1 MLVPQPLKSP
11 IAMHDTQQDSAKKAK
26 TSSPNG
32 KKASGS
38 GKRGRP
44 VGDRET
50 KRNELLSAAISVI
63 ANEGYAG
70 TSMRK
75 VAKQA
80 GHTTGAV
87 TYYFANKEE
96 LVSAVAQDLFDQ
108 FDATLTQGKDGVDVR
123 AIIQQWMDWTGNED
137 SSTWLAVF
145 QLLAHARHEPAFADV
160 IKKRY
165 SKFRKTLTRVLLEG
179 QEQGVIRK
187 DIKAE
192 LLADQLSAM
201 SDGWSMMLPIEPAR
215 FKAPKSKAMLDAV
228 ITLISPN

>member
-1 MLVPQPLKSP
+1 
-11 IAMHDTQQDSAKKAK
+11 MHDSKKDSPNAKKARSAE
-26 TSSPNG
+26 TG
-32 KKASGS
+32 KATRQP
-38 GKRGRP
+38 KRGRP

-50 KRNELLSAAISVI
+50 KRKELLSAAIAVI

-96 LVSAVAQDLFDQ
+96 LVSAVAQNLFDQ
-108 FDATLTQGKDGVDVR
+108 FDATLDHKKDAVDVK
-123 AIIQQWMDWTGNED
+123 AIIQEWLDWTGNDD

-165 SKFRKTLTRVLLEG
+165 SKFRKALARILVKG
-179 QEQGVIRK
+179 QEQGVVRK

-192 LLADQLSAM
+192 LLADQLSAI
-201 SDGWSMMLPIEPAR
+201 SDGWLMMLPIEPER
-215 FKAPKSKAMLDAV
+215 FKPARSRALLEAV
-228 ITLISPN
+228 ITLISPH